1 MEKDF
6 DYYAF
11 ISYCREDEKWAKWLQ
26 NKLENYKLPAI
37 IRKENTHL
45 PQKIRPVFRDK
56 TDMEAGAII
65 DTVQKK
71 LEGSQY
77 LIVICSPKAAQSN
90 WVGTEIDAFIEMGRS
105 DCIIPFIVDG
115 VPNSCD
121 SRECLHPH
129 IKEKIPEP
137 LGINIKEIG
146 KQQAFVKTAAKLLN
160 IRFDVLWDRYRI
172 AQRKRRLIVADIGLL
187 CLAALGLIC
196 DYNIP
201 KNKYYADYT
210 DKDGMLEGII
220 KLNKAQISRRNAHY
234 RFEYSKWKLRRVV
247 YANSI
252 GTPVVQEYIEY
263 KDRPSIQEL
272 GYVGNRLKKTILKN
286 ERGGTIAEYSWGGKN
301 AIDIK
306 TDTAV
311 IIKRFLLTR
320 NEKGYIV
327 RREFK
332 LNTGE
337 DEKGAS
343 DIDGVWGFD
352 YDPDNLGRPEHIWYL
367 GPDRKPFPDKNGVM
381 GKKYEYDGYGNIY
394 KATYLGEDKKP
405 VLNKLGWSTVVCE
418 ADTNGNITEV
428 TYFDDKGNVISQST
442 SLDM

>member
-37 IRKENTHL
+37 IRKENTNL
-45 PQKIRPVFRDK
+45 PQKIRPIFRDK

-71 LEGSQY
+71 LERSQY

-121 SRECLHPH
+121 SHECLHPH
-129 IKEKIPEP
+129 IKQKIPEP

-160 IRFDVLWDRYRI
+160 IRFEVLWDRFQI
-172 AQRKRRLIVADIGLL
+172 AQRKRRIIVAAIGLF
-187 CLAALGLIC
+187 CLTALGLVC

-210 DKDGMLEGII
+210 DRNGKPEGII
-220 KLNKAQISRRNAHY
+220 KLNKAQVSKRNAHY
-234 RFEYSKWKLRRVV
+234 RFEYSKWKLRMVV
-247 YANSI
+247 YANSA
-252 GTPVVQEYIEY
+252 GTPVKHENIEY
-263 KDRPSIQEL
+263 ADRPSILEL
-272 GYVGNRLKKTILKN
+272 KYSDKRNSLSKTILKN
-286 ERGGTIAEYSWGGKN
+286 ENGETIVEYDPAGEKSP

-306 TDTAV
+306 NNRTVTN
-311 IIKRFLLTR
+311 IERYMFTR
-320 NEKGYIV
+320 NKKGYIV
-327 RREFK
+327 RLEFK
-332 LNTGE
+332 RYNGSNKE
-337 DEKGAS
+337 NAS
-343 DIDGVWGFD
+343 NIDGVWGYE
-352 YDPDNLGRPEHIWYL
+352 YDPDNLGRPEKIWYL
-367 GPDRKPFPDKNGVM
+367 GPDKKPLPDKAGIM
-381 GKKYEYDGYGNIY
+381 GKKYEYDVYGNIR
-394 KATYLGEDKKP
+394 KVTYFGKDEKP
-405 VLNKLGWSTVVCE
+405 VLNKLGWSTAVYE
-418 ADTNGNITEV
+418 ADTNGNITEE
-428 TYFDDKGNVISQST
+428 TYFDDHGNVI
-442 SLDM
+442 MK